1 MASDPKADSLQAV
14 LDQIP
19 RRYQEEIFAK
29 AQKSNIIAALDTGA
43 GKTLIALLLI
53 KWTVAQEAS
62 REKIIV
68 FLVPK
73 VTLVKQQADYINKH
87 TPDSVK
93 IKQLSGAMSLQLT
106 DRKGWRKCFES
117 SHIFVMTPKIL
128 HNLITHSLWNINQIS
143 LMIFDECHHTRKQ
156 DPYNQI
162 MREYFHVPQ
171 FERPKIFG
179 MTASA
184 IWDVKN
190 PQASLTLLE
199 SNLDSKVIAVRDNIE
214 ELRQWAPRPKE
225 VLKYY
230 PFPPESPASPNP
242 TIYRCLQVIDTSVW
256 DDLDIPF
263 SNIDIRYQVTLG
275 NIGFYGASM
284 FLYLEIQHFIESK
297 LAEYKRL
304 QLCRPHDAESM
315 EVDVGPSSIPV
326 RPLPDQIFLIKEIL
340 QGFEGYFPPSMTS
353 PIVPIPLTM
362 DMCTPKVNVLVDI
375 LLENYTPTF
384 QAIIFVEQRQVA
396 SALSRIIQVLPELQG
411 KIRSAFLVGTG
422 VNSEGMTR
430 QTNQAHGDPV
440 KLFKSKEINILI
452 ATSVAEE
459 GLDFDGCDLVIRFDP
474 LHHMIAYVQSRGRAR
489 NFNSTFVVM
498 CQEDDREFE
507 AKYRALQEKEPEVTY
522 MYQTRHID
530 IESDDE
536 DGDDDGDG
544 VIDLADRERLVVEST
559 GAKLTYDNS
568 VSLLTYLCSL
578 IPRDAFTPV
587 HKPKYTGDFQSTL
600 ELPRALPLSPKDLVY
615 TGPFKRSKKEARRAV
630 AFMAVKRLHDLNVF
644 DDYLLPVANDSSDQD
659 VNEFMVGHGLSA
671 KLRKVPPVMQVDVKD
686 PWRMDEKLWLHPVA
700 IDDEVVAGL
709 VTGTDLPQEKA
720 LVGSSTVRVFPGKR
734 LLFDQEFE
742 REQRKMMNDFT
753 KLGIFFSITRS
764 PFTAP
769 LSLYLVPIT
778 PAQLPDF
785 AAMLLLLAKPGGSS
799 DWSKISEEYHDNLLV
814 IPRYR
819 LGSIHAL
826 RRIRHDLSPLSQ
838 PLPGT
843 HEAKA
848 GCSTYHEYWV
858 KKWSRKKGSIDL
870 RNDGPLLEAVT
881 LPHCDMGAY
890 PLNPPTD
897 CAPPAH
903 DVKEHSRMLPQNGTL
918 WLAFSFQMRRAYE
931 VLPALCQRITNVYRA
946 RCARHELKLPFVPT
960 NLLIEVFT
968 IPSTQLGFNNQR
980 LETLGDAV
988 LQVCMTVQLLNA
1000 FPSRHE
1006 GQLTKMRQK
1015 VVSNR
1020 FLMQRALDVGL
1031 EQYVNS
1037 ELASVHK
1044 WRYVLGGNNKK
1055 GGGEDDGQQGKQE
1068 EEEEERA
1075 RRTVS
1080 REFPR
1085 RSLQDCME
1093 AILAA
1098 SFLTGGIEHALH
1110 MGTALGLEFGGPLPW
1125 NMRYRIDAPPS
1136 PISPLF
1142 ESLEANLG
1150 YKFKHGHLLLEALTH
1165 PSFAVP
1171 SEGPSYQRLEF
1182 LGDAILDLVVIK
1194 YLYDKLPN
1202 ATSHQ
1207 LAFPRTR
1214 AICAQTLANLAVRRL
1229 GLHKMLLINSVEHT
1243 HAIDRYVPVLERTS
1257 GADVVR
1263 TGWRHDPPKALS
1275 DVFESVVGAVLV
1287 DSGYDYERT
1296 AAVVEYVMEEVL
1308 EVLVEMDLA
1317 KDPVSLL
1324 MEWKQAEGKVVKE
1337 AGQWDAEQEGIA
1349 VLLHDHL
1356 LVAPVVWSSL
1366 AVSKFVAAER
1376 ALAVLQDADSDHS
1389 LAKLCTCSS
1398 PMAVDGQEGKEGT
1411 PSTDCHDA
1419 QEVVDLLTGIGID
1432 DHIRGEDQDRENKAE
1447 VEVNSKNTE
1456 EVKVLHVGHGSGMLT
1471 DQNLNGY
1478 HPYDSLV
1485 PMRFA
1490 TNGIAPPHILCLPEQ
1505 PQRPLPRNPVVCLR
1519 EAIMYASLFLQNSAR
1534 PSSMKRE
1541 DFKNPWYIAAA
1552 VAFSASNKPEG
1563 VPRVFE
1569 HALADLRSTPTIR
1582 GTKGGVKVR
1591 RPGNEDEDEKK
1602 ILARKM
1608 REALFKSGL
1617 ICGYPR
1623 AINGLRALHA
1633 VMPEELRDR
1642 KLLRNPNVTF
1652 GEYEQAGER
1661 FFETL
1666 YGETAEDVQGLLD
1679 AVYPDMGWFSR
1690 TIGYGLVYGPA
1701 LSSSSSSRSSTQKR
1715 IQTHIL
1721 TSLETSY
1728 TLVAALIT
1736 IDTPQQIAWHLAG
1749 ARRAGAS
1756 VEELSAVREVS
1767 ERVVVAVKKGGEL
1780 SSRAKTA

>member
-29 AQKSNIIAALDTGA
+29 AQKTALDTGA

-93 IKQLSGAMSLQLT
+93 IKQLSGAMSLRLT

-117 SHIFVMTPKIL
+117 SHLFVMTPKIL

-171 FERPKIFG
+171 SERPKIFG

-190 PQASLTLLE
+190 PQVSLTLLE
-199 SNLDSKVIAVRDNIE
+199 SNLDSKVIA
-214 ELRQWAPRPKE
+214 

-242 TIYRCLQVIDTSVW
+242 TIYQCLQVIDTSVW

-263 SNIDIRYQVTLG
+263 NNIDIRYQVTLG

-304 QLCRPHDAESM
+304 QLFRPHDAESM

-326 RPLPDQIFLIKEIL
+326 KPLPDEIFLIKEIL

-362 DMCTPKVNVLVDI
+362 DMCTPKVNVLMDI

-422 VNSEGMTR
+422 VNSEGMAR

-498 CQEDDREFE
+498 CQEDDRELE
-507 AKYRALQEKEPEVTY
+507 AKYRALQEKEPEVTH
-522 MYQTRHID
+522 MYQTRHIG

-544 VIDLADRERLVVEST
+544 VIDLADRERFVVKST

-568 VSLLTYLCSL
+568 ISLLNYLCSL

-587 HKPKYTGDFQSTL
+587 HKPRYTGDFQSTL
-600 ELPRALPLSPKDLVY
+600 ELPRALPLELKDLVY

-644 DDYLLPVANDSSDQD
+644 DDYLLPVANDSSDED

-671 KLRKVPPVMQVDVKD
+671 KLRKVPPIMQADVKD
-686 PWRMDEKLWLHPVA
+686 PWCMDEKLWLHPVA
-700 IDDEVVAGL
+700 IDDEVLAGL
-709 VTGTDLPQEKA
+709 VTGTDLPQEKTV
-720 LVGSSTVRVFPGKR
+720 VGSGTVRVLPGKR
-734 LLFDQEFE
+734 LLFDQESE
-742 REQRKMMNDFT
+742 HEQRKTMNNFT
-753 KLGIFFSITRS
+753 KLGIIFSITRS

-778 PAQLPDF
+778 PARLPDF
-785 AAMLLLLAKPGGSS
+785 AAMQLLLAKPGGSS

-814 IPRYR
+814 TPQYR
-819 LGSIHAL
+819 FGSIRVL

-838 PLPGT
+838 PLPET
-843 HEAKA
+843 LEAKA

-858 KKWSRKKGSIDL
+858 KKWSRKTRSIDL
-870 RNDGPLLEAVT
+870 RNDGPLLETVT
-881 LPHCDMGAY
+881 LPHHDMGAY
-890 PLNPPTD
+890 SLNPPADDT
-897 CAPPAH
+897 PPVH
-903 DVKEHSRMLPQNGTL
+903 EVKEHCRMLPQNSTL
-918 WLAFSFQMRRAYE
+918 WLAFSLQMRRAYE
-931 VLPALCQRITNVYRA
+931 VLPALCQRITTVYRA
-946 RCARHELKLPFVPT
+946 NCARHELKLPFVPT

-988 LQVCMTVQLLNA
+988 LQVCTTVQLLNA

-1006 GQLTKMRQK
+1006 GQLTYMRQK

-1044 WRYVLGGNNKK
+1044 WRYVLSGGEKK
-1055 GGGEDDGQQGKQE
+1055 GDDEDDKDDGLQEKQE
-1068 EEEEERA
+1068 EEEERTK
-1075 RRTVS
+1075 RTVT

-1098 SFLTGGIEHALH
+1098 SFLTGGVEHALL

-1125 NMRYRIDAPPS
+1125 NMRYRIDTPPS

-1142 ESLEANLG
+1142 ETLEGNLG
-1150 YKFKHGHLLLEALTH
+1150 YKFKHGYLLLEALTH

-1207 LAFPRTR
+1207 LTFPRTR
-1214 AICAQTLANLAVRRL
+1214 AIGAQTLANLAVRRL
-1229 GLHKMLLINSVEHT
+1229 GLHKMLLINSVELT
-1243 HAIDRYVPVLERTS
+1243 RAIDRYVPVLERTS
-1257 GADVVR
+1257 DVPQVPAFFFP
-1263 TGWRHDPPKALS
+1263 H
-1275 DVFESVVGAVLV
+1275 E
-1287 DSGYDYERT
+1287 
-1296 AAVVEYVMEEVL
+1296 
-1308 EVLVEMDLA
+1308 
-1317 KDPVSLL
+1317 
-1324 MEWKQAEGKVVKE
+1324 
-1337 AGQWDAEQEGIA
+1337 
-1349 VLLHDHL
+1349 
-1356 LVAPVVWSSL
+1356 
-1366 AVSKFVAAER
+1366 
-1376 ALAVLQDADSDHS
+1376 
-1389 LAKLCTCSS
+1389 
-1398 PMAVDGQEGKEGT
+1398 
-1411 PSTDCHDA
+1411 
-1419 QEVVDLLTGIGID
+1419 
-1432 DHIRGEDQDRENKAE
+1432 AE
-1447 VEVNSKNTE
+1447 VREPNGGNHPSARLRPTRRTKQTEKENGEKIRRNSK
-1456 EVKVLHVGHGSGMLT
+1456 
-1471 DQNLNGY
+1471 
-1478 HPYDSLV
+1478 
-1485 PMRFA
+1485 
-1490 TNGIAPPHILCLPEQ
+1490 
-1505 PQRPLPRNPVVCLR
+1505 
-1519 EAIMYASLFLQNSAR
+1519 
-1534 PSSMKRE
+1534 
-1541 DFKNPWYIAAA
+1541 
-1552 VAFSASNKPEG
+1552 
-1563 VPRVFE
+1563 PRV
-1569 HALADLRSTPTIR
+1569 RSQTT
-1582 GTKGGVKVR
+1582 
-1591 RPGNEDEDEKK
+1591 
-1602 ILARKM
+1602 
-1608 REALFKSGL
+1608 
-1617 ICGYPR
+1617 
-1623 AINGLRALHA
+1623 
-1633 VMPEELRDR
+1633 
-1642 KLLRNPNVTF
+1642 
-1652 GEYEQAGER
+1652 
-1661 FFETL
+1661 
-1666 YGETAEDVQGLLD
+1666 
-1679 AVYPDMGWFSR
+1679 SR
-1690 TIGYGLVYGPA
+1690 
-1701 LSSSSSSRSSTQKR
+1701 
-1715 IQTHIL
+1715 
-1721 TSLETSY
+1721 
-1728 TLVAALIT
+1728 
-1736 IDTPQQIAWHLAG
+1736 
-1749 ARRAGAS
+1749 
-1756 VEELSAVREVS
+1756 
-1767 ERVVVAVKKGGEL
+1767 
-1780 SSRAKTA
+1780 